1 MKSTK
6 SNKEKAIAIAYQYVF
21 IVTQVII
28 LLGFLTSALFILDGA
43 GLISAQSNYR
53 LLVLS
58 DTENYFVN
66 KGKVIDESK
75 YNVAEFKANV
85 AKAAE
90 ITEGNI
96 QSIYSK
102 QLQEVDEDFI
112 NSIGKTLDNYVQPV
126 NNNVYFFTVAGDL
139 IQVSKYSSD
148 QMDFNQIGSINF
160 MNNTS
165 DFPKIVES
173 VDYYGICDND
183 DNFDPSLDSL
193 LAENSD
199 YQLDNVIYNDGV
211 VFVQLKEKDKDSI
224 KIFEYNNETSEFS
237 FVTKIETSGIK
248 NIYILK

>member
-6 SNKEKAIAIAYQYVF
+6 SNKEKKIAVNYQYVF

-28 LLGFLTSALFILDGA
+28 LLGFLASALFILNDA
-43 GLISAQSNYR
+43 GLINAQNNYK

-66 KGKVIDESK
+66 KGKVIDESN
-75 YNVAEFKANV
+75 YNIADFQANV
-85 AKAAE
+85 DKAAE
-90 ITEGNI
+90 ITEENI

-112 NSIGKTLDNYVQPV
+112 NSIGKTLDNYVQPM
-126 NNNVYFFTVAGDL
+126 NNDVYFFTVAGDS

-148 QMDFNQIGSINF
+148 QMDFNQIGSIDF
-160 MNNTS
+160 INNTS

-211 VFVQLKEKDKDSI
+211 VFVQLKEKDKDNI

-237 FVTKIETSGIK
+237 FVTKIKTSGIK

>member
-6 SNKEKAIAIAYQYVF
+6 SNKKKTTAVTYQYVL
-21 IVTQVII
+21 IVTQIII
-28 LLGFLTSALFILDGA
+28 LLGFLASALFILNDA
-43 GLISAQSNYR
+43 GLINAQSNYR
-53 LLVLS
+53 LLVLL

-66 KGKVIDESK
+66 KGKVIDKSK
-75 YNVAEFKANV
+75 YNVAEFEENV
-85 AKAAE
+85 DKAAE
-90 ITEGNI
+90 ITEENI

-126 NNNVYFFTVAGDL
+126 NNDVYFFTVAGDL

-148 QMDFNQIGSINF
+148 QMNFNQIGSIDF
-160 MNNTS
+160 INNTS

-173 VDYYGICDND
+173 IDYYGICDND

-193 LAENSD
+193 LTENSD

-211 VFVQLKEKDKDSI
+211 VFVQLKEKDKDNI

-237 FVTKIETSGIK
+237 FVTKVETSGIK

>member
-6 SNKEKAIAIAYQYVF
+6 SNKKKTTAVTYQYIF

-28 LLGFLTSALFILDGA
+28 LLGFLASALFILNDA
-43 GLISAQSNYR
+43 GLINAQSNYR

-58 DTENYFVN
+58 DTESYFVN

-75 YNVAEFKANV
+75 YNVAEFKENV

-126 NNNVYFFTVAGDL
+126 NNDVYFFTVAGDL

-148 QMDFNQIGSINF
+148 QMDFNQIGSIDF
-160 MNNTS
+160 INNTS

-193 LAENSD
+193 LDENSD

-211 VFVQLKEKDKDSI
+211 VFVQLKEKDKDNI

>member
-6 SNKEKAIAIAYQYVF
+6 SNKEKKIAVNYQYIF
-21 IVTQVII
+21 IITQVII
-28 LLGFLTSALFILDGA
+28 LLGFLASTLFILNDT
-43 GLISAQSNYR
+43 GLINAQSSYK

-75 YNVAEFKANV
+75 YNVADFQANV
-85 AKAAE
+85 DKAAE
-90 ITEGNI
+90 ITEENI

-112 NSIGKTLDNYVQPV
+112 NSIGKTLDNYVQPI
-126 NNNVYFFTVAGDL
+126 NKDVYFFTVAGDL

-148 QMDFNQIGSINF
+148 QMDFNQIGSIDF
-160 MNNTS
+160 INNTS

-183 DNFDPSLDSL
+183 KNFDPSLDSL
-193 LAENSD
+193 LTENSD
-199 YQLDNVIYNDGV
+199 YQLDNVIYNDGA
-211 VFVQLKEKDKDSI
+211 VFVQLKEKDKDNV
-224 KIFEYNNETSEFS
+224 KIFEYSSETNEFS
-237 FVTKIETSGIK
+237 FVTKIKTSGIK

>member
-6 SNKEKAIAIAYQYVF
+6 SNKKKTTAVTYWYVL
-21 IVTQVII
+21 IVTQIII
-28 LLGFLTSALFILDGA
+28 LLGFLASALFILNDA
-43 GLISAQSNYR
+43 GLINVQSNYR

-75 YNVAEFKANV
+75 YNIAEFEANV

-148 QMDFNQIGSINF
+148 QMNFDQIGSIDF
-160 MNNTS
+160 INNTS

-193 LAENSD
+193 LTENSD

-211 VFVQLKEKDKDSI
+211 VFVQLKEKDKDNI
-224 KIFEYNNETSEFS
+224 KIFVYNNETSEFN

>member
-6 SNKEKAIAIAYQYVF
+6 SNKKKKTAVTYQYIF
-21 IVTQVII
+21 IVTQIII
-28 LLGFLTSALFILDGA
+28 LLGFFASALFILNDA
-43 GLISAQSNYR
+43 GLINAQSNYR

-58 DTENYFVN
+58 DTESYFVN

-75 YNVAEFKANV
+75 YNVAEFKENV
-85 AKAAE
+85 DKAAE
-90 ITEGNI
+90 ITEENM

-102 QLQEVDEDFI
+102 QLQEVNEDFI

-126 NNNVYFFTVAGDL
+126 NNDVYFFTVAGDL

-148 QMDFNQIGSINF
+148 QMDFNQIGSIDF
-160 MNNTS
+160 INNTS

-193 LAENSD
+193 LTENSD

-211 VFVQLKEKDKDSI
+211 VFVQLKEKDKDNI
-224 KIFEYNNETSEFS
+224 KIFEYSNKTSEFS

>member
-6 SNKEKAIAIAYQYVF
+6 SNKKKTIAVTYQYVF
-21 IVTQVII
+21 VVTQVII
-28 LLGFLTSALFILDGA
+28 LLGFLTSALFILNDA

-66 KGKVIDESK
+66 KGKVIDDSK
-75 YNVAEFKANV
+75 YNVAEFKENV

-90 ITEGNI
+90 ITEENI

-126 NNNVYFFTVAGDL
+126 NNDVYFFTVAGDL

-148 QMDFNQIGSINF
+148 QMDFNQIGSIDF
-160 MNNTS
+160 INNTS

-173 VDYYGICDND
+173 VDYYGICDN
-183 DNFDPSLDSL
+183 FDPSLDSL
-193 LAENSD
+193 LTENSD

-211 VFVQLKEKDKDSI
+211 VFVQLKEKDKDNV

>member
-6 SNKEKAIAIAYQYVF
+6 SNKKKTTAVTYQYLF
-21 IVTQVII
+21 IVTQIVI
-28 LLGFLTSALFILDGA
+28 LLGFLASALFILNDA
-43 GLISAQSNYR
+43 GLINVQSNYR

-66 KGKVIDESK
+66 KGKVMDESK

-85 AKAAE
+85 DKAAE

-126 NNNVYFFTVAGDL
+126 NNDVYFFTVAGDL

-148 QMDFNQIGSINF
+148 QMDFDQIGSIDF
-160 MNNTS
+160 INNTS

-193 LAENSD
+193 LTENSD

-211 VFVQLKEKDKDSI
+211 VFVQLKEKGKNNV

-237 FVTKIETSGIK
+237 FVTKMETSGIK

>member
-6 SNKEKAIAIAYQYVF
+6 SNKEKTIAVNYQYVF
-21 IVTQVII
+21 IVTQIII
-28 LLGFLTSALFILDGA
+28 LLGFLASALFILNDA
-43 GLISAQSNYR
+43 GLINTQSNYK

-75 YNVAEFKANV
+75 YNIADFQANV
-85 AKAAE
+85 DKAAE
-90 ITEGNI
+90 ITEENI

-112 NSIGKTLDNYVQPV
+112 NSIGKTLDNYVQPM
-126 NNNVYFFTVAGDL
+126 NNDVYFFTVAGDL

-148 QMDFNQIGSINF
+148 QMDFNQIGSIDF
-160 MNNTS
+160 INNTS

-183 DNFDPSLDSL
+183 DNFDPSLNSL

-211 VFVQLKEKDKDSI
+211 VFVQLKEKDKDNI

-237 FVTKIETSGIK
+237 FVTKIKTSGIK

>member
-6 SNKEKAIAIAYQYVF
+6 SNKKKATAVTYWYVL
-21 IVTQVII
+21 IVTQIII
-28 LLGFLTSALFILDGA
+28 LLGFLASALFILNDT
-43 GLISAQSNYR
+43 GLINVQSNYR

-66 KGKVIDESK
+66 KGKVMDESE
-75 YNVAEFKANV
+75 YNVAEFEENV

-90 ITEGNI
+90 IAEENI

-126 NNNVYFFTVAGDL
+126 NNDVYFFTVAGDL

-148 QMDFNQIGSINF
+148 QMDFNQIGSIDF
-160 MNNTS
+160 INNTS

-193 LAENSD
+193 LNENSD

-211 VFVQLKEKDKDSI
+211 AFVQLKEKDKDSI
-224 KIFEYNNETSEFS
+224 KIFVYNNETSEFS

>member
-6 SNKEKAIAIAYQYVF
+6 SNKKKTTAVTYQYVF
-21 IVTQVII
+21 IVTQIII
-28 LLGFLTSALFILDGA
+28 LLGFLASALFILNDA
-43 GLISAQSNYR
+43 GLINVQSNYR

-58 DTENYFVN
+58 DTDNYFVN
-66 KGKVIDESK
+66 KGKVIDDSK
-75 YNVAEFKANV
+75 YNVAEFKENV

-102 QLQEVDEDFI
+102 QLQEVDEDFV

-126 NNNVYFFTVAGDL
+126 NNDVYFFTVAGDL

-148 QMDFNQIGSINF
+148 QMDFNQIGSIDF
-160 MNNTS
+160 INNTS

-193 LAENSD
+193 LTENSD

-211 VFVQLKEKDKDSI
+211 VFVQLKEKDKDNV
-224 KIFEYNNETSEFS
+224 KIFEYNNKTSEFS

>member
-6 SNKEKAIAIAYQYVF
+6 SNKKKTTAVTYYQVL
-21 IVTQVII
+21 IVTQIII
-28 LLGFLTSALFILDGA
+28 LLGFLASALFILNDA

-112 NSIGKTLDNYVQPV
+112 NSIGKTLDNYV
-126 NNNVYFFTVAGDL
+126 
-139 IQVSKYSSD
+139 
-148 QMDFNQIGSINF
+148 
-160 MNNTS
+160 
-165 DFPKIVES
+165 
-173 VDYYGICDND
+173 
-183 DNFDPSLDSL
+183 
-193 LAENSD
+193 
-199 YQLDNVIYNDGV
+199 
-211 VFVQLKEKDKDSI
+211 
-224 KIFEYNNETSEFS
+224 
-237 FVTKIETSGIK
+237 
-248 NIYILK
+248 

>member
-6 SNKEKAIAIAYQYVF
+6 SNKKKTTAVTYQYIF
-21 IVTQVII
+21 IVTQIVI
-28 LLGFLTSALFILDGA
+28 LLGFLASALFILNDA
-43 GLISAQSNYR
+43 GLINNQSNYR

-75 YNVAEFKANV
+75 YNVEEFKENV

-90 ITEGNI
+90 ITEENI

-126 NNNVYFFTVAGDL
+126 NKDVYFFTVAGDL

-148 QMDFNQIGSINF
+148 QMDFNQIGSIDF
-160 MNNTS
+160 INNTS

-183 DNFDPSLDSL
+183 DNFDSSLDSL
-193 LAENSD
+193 LTENSD

-211 VFVQLKEKDKDSI
+211 VFVQLKEKDKDNI

-237 FVTKIETSGIK
+237 FVTKIDTSGIK

>member
-6 SNKEKAIAIAYQYVF
+6 SNKKKTTAVTYQYIF
-21 IVTQVII
+21 IVTQIVI
-28 LLGFLTSALFILDGA
+28 LLGFLASALFILSDA
-43 GLISAQSNYR
+43 GLINAQSNYR

-66 KGKVIDESK
+66 KGKVLDDSK
-75 YNVAEFKANV
+75 YNIEEFQANV

-90 ITEGNI
+90 ITEENI
-96 QSIYSK
+96 QSVYSK
-102 QLQEVDEDFI
+102 QLQEVNEDFI

-148 QMDFNQIGSINF
+148 QMDFNQIGRIDF
-160 MNNTS
+160 INNTS

-193 LAENSD
+193 LTENSD

-211 VFVQLKEKDKDSI
+211 VFVQLKEKDKDNI
-224 KIFEYNNETSEFS
+224 KIFEYDNETSEFR